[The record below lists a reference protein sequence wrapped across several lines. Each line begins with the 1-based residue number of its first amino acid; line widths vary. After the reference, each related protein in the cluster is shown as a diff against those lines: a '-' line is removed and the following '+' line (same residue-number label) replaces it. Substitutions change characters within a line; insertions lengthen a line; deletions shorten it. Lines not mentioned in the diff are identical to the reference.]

1 MLGFSAVVG
10 GSTEMVPRAKVHVL
24 LSRGPAAVA
33 TQPGVQK
40 LSPTLYQCVQASH
53 HSQSSG
59 CTLSVMRLRFAS
71 LQLPPPTFIP
81 WVELDP
87 RRRHSLKN
95 KWIVPLLV

>member
-1 MLGFSAVVG
+1 MISR
-10 GSTEMVPRAKVHVL
+10 STEFEMVPRAKVHVL

-40 LSPTLYQCVQASH
+40 LSPTLYQCVQAGH

-59 CTLSVMRLRFAS
+59 FTLSVMRLTFAS
-71 LQLPPPTFIP
+71 LPPPTFTP
-81 WVELDP
+81 WIELNP
-87 RRRHSLKN
+87 RRLRSLKN